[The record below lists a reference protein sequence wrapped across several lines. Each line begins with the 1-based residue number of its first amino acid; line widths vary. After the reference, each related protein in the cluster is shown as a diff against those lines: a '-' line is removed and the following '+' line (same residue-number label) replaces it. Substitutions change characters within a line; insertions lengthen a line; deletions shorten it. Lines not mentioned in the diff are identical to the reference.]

1 MSACPECAYFGS
13 KVTMTRR
20 LQGGWVKRWRRCLQE
35 DCGHGWTTF
44 ELPSY
49 GIEPPEDSA
58 PEFLKEL
65 KLQESNDG

>member
-1 MSACPECAYFGS
+1 
-13 KVTMTRR
+13 MTRR

-35 DCGHGWTTF
+35 DCGVLWTTF

-49 GIEPPEDSA
+49 GVEPPEDSA

-65 KLQESNDG
+65 AVQNTE